1 MDEVCDLVLEEERA
15 EPDEVDRNGLE
26 DAEREVSARELGPGF
41 RHRVGRISKSG
52 SNDAN
57 TFRDLED
64 R

>member
-41 RHRVGRISKSG
+41 RHRAEGGEWQEKEGVCLVQ
-52 SNDAN
+52 
-57 TFRDLED
+57 DLEI
-64 R
+64 